1 MAFFALVSFYLPI
14 VTAIQALLQVLTGRL
29 VSSAALVMCVS
40 HDTVA

>member
-14 VTAIQALLQVLTGRL
+14 VTAIQALLQVPGRL